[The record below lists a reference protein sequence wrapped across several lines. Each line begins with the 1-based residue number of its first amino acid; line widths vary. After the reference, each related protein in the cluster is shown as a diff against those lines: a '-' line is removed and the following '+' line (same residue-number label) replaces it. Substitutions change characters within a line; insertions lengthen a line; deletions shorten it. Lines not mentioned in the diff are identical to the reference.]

1 VISSVRQIHA
11 RAVNGTSRFDQTLTF
26 GDFRLDPVRRRLIRG
41 GEAMPLADR
50 LFGVLSLLIQSNGA
64 VVEKERFATV
74 VWPDAVMTDANL
86 AQHIYQLRQLLG
98 ETARDRSYI
107 MAASGRGYRLT
118 VPVRA
123 EDEASA
129 ASKATFD
136 THAALL
142 NNGLEPLIYYSHGCQ
157 QLERCTVRA
166 LVRAAEFFEAA
177 LEIDG
182 NYVPALLGLA
192 RAHVSL
198 AERAFVPPARAFQ
211 RAGAAVER
219 ALELSPNSA
228 MAHAVRSEVLAFGDW
243 DWPGAQREIEV
254 AARLEP
260 RSAWLHANAARL
272 YSCAGLYDRAMIEA
286 QFALMTEPSSLALLL
301 QIVSVFAYSGQY
313 QPAIGVLSKLLK
325 GDASFHAARHA
336 RAQIH
341 LLNARPTEA
350 LLDLNLIP
358 PRESEDVNLRW
369 PLIARAYADLGDAA
383 RADEIYGKLLEAA
396 RAKYVAFWNLAIVAT
411 GLGRFD
417 DALSHLEKALQDHE
431 PALLFLKS
439 LPWYTPIS
447 QSARFRAIVEA
458 VSLSRSDS

>member
-1 VISSVRQIHA
+1 MQAGAINR
-11 RAVNGTSRFDQTLTF
+11 TDRFDQTLTF

-41 GEAMPLADR
+41 GKAMPLADR

-118 VPVRA
+118 VPVLA
-123 EDEASA
+123 EDSGSA
-129 ASKATFD
+129 ESEPTLE
-136 THAALL
+136 THAVLL
-142 NNGLEPLIYYSHGCQ
+142 NDGLEPLVYHSHACQ
-157 QLERCTVRA
+157 QLERCTPRA
-166 LVRAAEFFEAA
+166 LVRAGQFFEAA
-177 LEIDG
+177 LKIDR

-192 RAHVSL
+192 RTHASL
-198 AERAFVPPARAFQ
+198 AEHALVPPSPAFQ
-211 RAGAAVER
+211 RASAAVER
-219 ALELSPNSA
+219 ALALSPDSSI
-228 MAHAVRSEVLAFGDW
+228 AHAVRSEILGFGDW
-243 DWPGAQREIEV
+243 DWAGAQREIEI

-260 RSAWLHANAARL
+260 KSAWLHGNAARL
-272 YSCAGLYDRAMIEA
+272 YICAGLYDRAMIEA

-301 QIVSVFAYSGQY
+301 LIVSVFVHSGHY
-313 QPAIGVLSKLLK
+313 QPAIGILSKLLK

-336 RAQIH
+336 RALIH
-341 LLNARPTEA
+341 LLNGQPSEA
-350 LLDLNLIP
+350 LFDLNLIP
-358 PRESEDVNLRW
+358 PEESQDVNSRL

-383 RADEIYGKLLEAA
+383 RAAEIYGKLLDIA
-396 RAKYVAFWNLAIVAT
+396 RAKYVASWNVAIVAT

-417 DALSHLEKALQDHE
+417 DALLHLEKALQDRE

-439 LPWYTPIS
+439 LPWFKPIS
-447 QSARFRAIVEA
+447 QSERFRAIVEA
-458 VSLSRSDS
+458 ACPSGSAQ